1 MMIVYIV
8 GFCLFFSVKA
18 KAESEKKLGVE
29 GFAFEVI
36 QPENQQNK
44 EVGYFDLHLNP
55 GQKQMVQMKLKN
67 TSEEQIVLGVA
78 LNSAKTNSNGVIEY
92 GPNNIP
98 NDSSLKYDFST
109 IVEAPKEVTLAPK
122 SETMLDLNIKMP
134 EEAFEGYISGGI
146 QLQEKDQ
153 DIKKENKGMIIN
165 KFAYLT
171 GMLLSNSDSKN
182 IEPKLEFNKIY
193 PELSNYRNAIFVN
206 FSNVTPIYVNDMTT
220 EVTIMKKNSESVIYE
235 TKKTKMRM
243 APNTTINFPVPMNG
257 EKMMSGDYK
266 AKILVTTLSGGRWEW
281 EKTFTISND
290 EAEKFNEQDLTL
302 TQDSGVNW
310 LLVGLIIAT
319 VLLLALLIFLL
330 IRMKN
335 KKKRTSQKQQNKKRK
350 NKNERK

>member
-122 SETMLDLNIKMP
+122 SETMLDLNIKCRR
-134 EEAFEGYISGGI
+134 
-146 QLQEKDQ
+146 K
-153 DIKKENKGMIIN
+153 
-165 KFAYLT
+165 
-171 GMLLSNSDSKN
+171 LLK
-182 IEPKLEFNKIY
+182 
-193 PELSNYRNAIFVN
+193 AIFQVGFN
-206 FSNVTPIYVNDMTT
+206 Y
-220 EVTIMKKNSESVIYE
+220 KR
-235 TKKTKMRM
+235 KTK
-243 APNTTINFPVPMNG
+243 
-257 EKMMSGDYK
+257 
-266 AKILVTTLSGGRWEW
+266 IL
-281 EKTFTISND
+281 
-290 EAEKFNEQDLTL
+290 
-302 TQDSGVNW
+302 
-310 LLVGLIIAT
+310 
-319 VLLLALLIFLL
+319 
-330 IRMKN
+330 
-335 KKKRTSQKQQNKKRK
+335 KKRIKG
-350 NKNERK
+350 